1 MSDKETK
8 DFLEMLNATVPE
20 DAQLDMA
27 ALKHGRPQVPWSE
40 TKQPDSVSANVFTKK
55 WGLTQKARKKKRK
68 MQKKSRRRNRRK

>member
-1 MSDKETK
+1 MSEKETQ
-8 DFLEMLNATVPE
+8 DFLEMLNESLPE
-20 DAQLDMA
+20 GADLI